1 MSSAALLHEVWQN
14 NTLFHFLESVRIPDR
29 KRKWKWPFYYFQK
42 RHFRGPKSRTGIYW
56 PSRPPIGLVA
66 LNLDYQGYQS
76 SRPTTKEKASICVI
90 FVFYF
95 VFCKLLPSSVTTL
108 SSFLRWKMTS
118 TLSVGTWRARYS
130 NGNITSLVHT
140 DTTICRSADGI
151 SSLFILAQTCHQRDA
166 KKWNFGRFCRG
177 EEKWAIKLP
186 EWW

>member
-1 MSSAALLHEVWQN
+1 MSSAALLHEVCQN
-14 NTLFHFLESVRIPDR
+14 NTLFHFLELVRIPDR

-76 SRPTTKEKASICVI
+76 SRPTTKEKASVCVI

-95 VFCKLLPSSVTTL
+95 VFCKLLPSAVTTL

-166 KKWNFGRFCRG
+166 KKSEILVDFVEGKKNGQ
-177 EEKWAIKLP
+177 
-186 EWW
+186 